1 MLKATINTGNIQ
13 QNETKQNNEKK
24 KNTGNKKVGVVTPV
38 QFDQITLKSMQWR
51 AINKQGWANDR
62 NDRQPKVIHTT

>member
-38 QFDQITLKSMQWR
+38 QFDQS
-51 AINKQGWANDR
+51 
-62 NDRQPKVIHTT
+62 